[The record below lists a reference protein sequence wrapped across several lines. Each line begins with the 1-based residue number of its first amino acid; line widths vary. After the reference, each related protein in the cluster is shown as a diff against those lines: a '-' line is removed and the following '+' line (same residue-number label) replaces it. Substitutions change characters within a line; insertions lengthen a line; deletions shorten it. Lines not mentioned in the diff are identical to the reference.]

1 MKLENQVV
9 SLKYAKRLKELGFK
23 QKSYWHWYDGK
34 GFENE
39 PTLVHPSNP
48 YKKVA
53 SAFSVAELGE
63 MLPRRFEK
71 GKQSYYLL
79 DVQIRPQGI
88 YVYYSFLHA
97 SLEDRITV
105 EDKTEANAR
114 AKMLIY
120 LKENKII

>member
-23 QKSYWHWYDGK
+23 QDSYWYWYNGK
-34 GFENE
+34 GFEKN

-48 YKKVA
+48 YRKVA

-63 MLPRRFEK
+63 MLTQRKNIRKRREK
-71 GKQSYYLL
+71 IMALPNEKCIFNSDYW
-79 DVQIRPQGI
+79 
-88 YVYYSFLHA
+88 
-97 SLEDRITV
+97 
-105 EDKTEANAR
+105 

-120 LKENKII
+120 LKENKLI